1 MSFILDAIRKA
12 EAERHLG
19 QLPGIH
25 SPSVTEPPLAPH
37 ARTARRGR
45 ALAAAFLILAAA
57 ALLAIGWQQQ
67 WFKWADPVARA
78 SGSAS
83 ASASAPASAPVP
95 AAAAAPAP
103 APALISPETFAGV
116 RAAAPATAQPSL
128 ASVREIPVPPP
139 APKLPIPAPV
149 RRPVAVAASAPV
161 QAAVPA
167 PVMTMAQ
174 LPAAL
179 RSELPPIAISGSMYS
194 ANPAERMLLVDKR
207 MLREGDEVA
216 AGLVV
221 ESILPKGA
229 VLRYKGTAFRVTN

>member
-1 MSFILDAIRKA
+1 MSFILDALRKA

-25 SPSVTEPPLAPH
+25 SPSVTEPSLAPD
-37 ARTARRGR
+37 ARPTRRGR
-45 ALAAAFLILAAA
+45 ALAVAFLILAAA
-57 ALLAIGWQQQ
+57 ALAIVWQQH
-67 WFKWADPVARA
+67 WFKRADPVTR
-78 SGSAS
+78 
-83 ASASAPASAPVP
+83 APASAPVS
-95 AAAAAPAP
+95 ASAPAP
-103 APALISPETFAGV
+103 APAPAPATPALVPPEIFAGV
-116 RAAAPATAQPSL
+116 QTAAPAVMQPPL
-128 ASVREIPVPPP
+128 PSVREIPVPPP
-139 APKLPIPAPV
+139 APKLPTPAPV
-149 RRPVAVAASAPV
+149 LRPAVVAASIPVKAAAPE
-161 QAAVPA
+161 

-221 ESILPKGA
+221 DRILPKGA
-229 VLRYKGTAFRVTN
+229 ILRYKGTAFRLTN